1 MTFVCYNPRQ
11 KSLGQYCFIHIILS
25 FLGSLLKQC
34 ILLEIFMQFSLPP
47 PYTKLKL
54 GKKFWIHLSNIVCG
68 VRGGVGPEWSG
79 KCPRNAK
86 VCQDFCPWLYVCTL
100 RICHTVVVNIFKN
113 CNFNT
118 KSVVYFLYY
127 GCVPVSFLSRGNGAF
142 WNIGGLI
149 FHSAMPVPLQLHFP
163 KVLGV
168 LSWHKQ
174 TSFQSSQCLVC
185 QWSLCDNASVGSC
198 SSLFRQSSCF
208 MVLLG

>member
-1 MTFVCYNPRQ
+1 MTFVCYNPGQ
-11 KSLGQYCFIHIILS
+11 KSLGQYCNIHIILS

-127 GCVPVSFLSRGNGAF
+127 GCVSVSFLSRGNGAC

-163 KVLGV
+163 KIPWCFKLAQANLFPIFAVSSVPVITLWQCISRQLFKLIQAYSGV
-168 LSWHKQ
+168 S
-174 TSFQSSQCLVC
+174 
-185 QWSLCDNASVGSC
+185 
-198 SSLFRQSSCF
+198 
-208 MVLLG
+208 